1 MVSAVTVS
9 VSQIEQVLA
18 NHRFRKKMLRPL
30 LKRAAVAMIL
40 REVNGDAHILM
51 IKRAA
56 RQGDPWSGHMAF
68 PGGVMEAEDRH
79 GFDVACRETEEEI
92 ALRLMQSGRFIGRLS
107 ELMTHFQL
115 RRRAMVV
122 SPYVFVVD
130 DEVVDDQV
138 VDDEIACAPN
148 AEVSELLWVPLAY
161 LANSNNRERMKWRVG
176 MLDIPLPCYRY
187 QGRLIWGLSLMM
199 LDELLA
205 LLR

>member
-1 MVSAVTVS
+1 MVSEVTVC
-9 VSQIEQVLA
+9 VSQIEQALVG
-18 NHRFRKKMLRPL
+18 HRFRKKMLRPL

-40 REVNGDAHILM
+40 REVNGEAHILM

-122 SPYVFVVD
+122 SPYVFTI
-130 DEVVDDQV
+130 
-138 VDDEIACAPN
+138 DDEIACAPN

>member
-1 MVSAVTVS
+1 MTVS
-9 VSQIEQVLA
+9 VRQIEQALA
-18 NHRFRKKMLRPL
+18 NHHFRKKLLRPL

-40 REVNGDAHILM
+40 REVNGEAHILM
-51 IKRAA
+51 IRRAA
-56 RQGDPWSGHMAF
+56 RKGDPWSGHMAF
-68 PGGVMEAEDRH
+68 PGGVMEAGDRH

-92 ALRLMQSGRFIGRLS
+92 ALRLAQSGRFIGRLS

-130 DEVVDDQV
+130 GEF
-138 VDDEIACAPN
+138 ACVPN
-148 AEVSELLWVPLAY
+148 AEVSELLWVPIAY
-161 LANSNNRERMKWRVG
+161 LANPGNRERMKWRVG

-187 QGRLIWGLSLMM
+187 RGRLIWGLSLMM

-205 LLR
+205 ILR